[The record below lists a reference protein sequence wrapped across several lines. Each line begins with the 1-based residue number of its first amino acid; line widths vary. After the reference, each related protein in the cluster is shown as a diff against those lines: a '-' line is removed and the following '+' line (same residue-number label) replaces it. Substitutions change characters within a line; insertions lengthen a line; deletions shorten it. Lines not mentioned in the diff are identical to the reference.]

1 MFVKSLVVSGEMPTF
16 ANVNLLLNLNKM
28 LMESHYNNFAAM
40 KRRIVAYKNYYKD
53 FFESLDAGTQEKILY
68 GMLLLKTQERL
79 PSKFV
84 KSIRDGLYELRIE
97 WQGNIYRIFFCFDQ
111 GQVVVLFNCFQKK
124 SQKTPQKEI
133 NKALKSCYG
142 RGTC

>member
-1 MFVKSLVVSGEMPTF
+1 
-16 ANVNLLLNLNKM
+16 
-28 LMESHYNNFAAM
+28 M

-84 KSIRDGLYELRIE
+84 KAIRDGLYELRIMNYE
-97 WQGNIYRIFFCFDQ
+97 SNGREISIGSSFVSIKDKWWCFSIAFRKRARKRHRRK
-111 GQVVVLFNCFQKK
+111 LIKHLN
-124 SQKTPQKEI
+124 
-133 NKALKSCYG
+133 
-142 RGTC
+142 